1 MLMLPPAVRI
11 FIAREATDMRR
22 SFDGLSAMISSF
34 DLDPISGHL
43 FVFFNKRRDRVKI
56 LYWDRSGYWLL
67 YKRLEHGTFTWAT
80 RAVNCEGSIEV
91 NSKDL
96 ALLLEGVDM
105 RNATRRVTHDELRK
119 LPNQY

>member
-1 MLMLPPAVRI
+1 MLPPSVRI
-11 FIAREATDMRR
+11 FMARDATDMRR
-22 SFDGLSAMISSF
+22 SFDGLSAMISSM

-56 LYWDRSGYWLL
+56 LYWDRSGFWLL
-67 YKRLEHGTFTWAT
+67 YKRLECGTFNWAT
-80 RAVNCEGSIEV
+80 GATNSEGAIEV

-105 RNATRRVTHDELRK
+105 RRASRRLTHDDLRK
-119 LPNQY
+119 RPNHY